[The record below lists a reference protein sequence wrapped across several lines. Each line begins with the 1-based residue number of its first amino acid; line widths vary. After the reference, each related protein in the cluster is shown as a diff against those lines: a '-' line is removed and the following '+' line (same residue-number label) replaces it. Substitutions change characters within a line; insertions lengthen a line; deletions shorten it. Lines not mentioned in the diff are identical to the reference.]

1 MTMETA
7 FIGDVHGEAHA
18 LGELLRIALPKSRRV
33 VFLGDLVNR
42 GPASRSVL
50 ELLVQLRASGSVDL
64 VMLAGNHDE
73 AFADVLRD
81 SARENEFLRMGG
93 AATIQSYVMPPYK
106 DVFAQL
112 RDAVPASH
120 VRLLE
125 SQRPQWESD
134 QVVARH
140 RWAGN
145 GDSGG
150 RYVIAGH
157 SVQVGSLPHIDDG
170 QALVDTGCG
179 TIRGGRLTAFYWPSR
194 SWDQV
199 DVPLV

>member
-1 MTMETA
+1 MRETA
-7 FIGDVHGEAHA
+7 FIGDVHGEVHA
-18 LGELLRIALPKSRRV
+18 LEDLLRIVLPKSRRLV
-33 VFLGDLVNR
+33 LLGDLVNR
-42 GPASRSVL
+42 GPASKGVL
-50 ELLVQLRASGSVDL
+50 DLLVQLRDCGAIDVVL
-64 VMLAGNHDE
+64 LAGNHDE
-73 AFADVLRD
+73 AFADVLKD

-93 AATIQSYVMPPYK
+93 AATIQSYVMPPYR

-120 VRLLE
+120 VSLLE
-125 SQRPQWESD
+125 SQRIQWESD

-140 RWAGN
+140 RWTGN
-145 GDSGG
+145 SGSSG

-157 SVQVGSLPHIDDG
+157 SVQVGRVPHIDDG
-170 QALVDTGCG
+170 KALIDTGCG

-199 DVPLV
+199 DVPLA